1 METLKKEQP
10 VRDIKYRV
18 WNERYNE
25 FTYWG
30 FIDRGFK
37 GPPTG
42 SGITIEDCLK
52 LSQQFTGLRDKNNTD
67 IYEGDIVKTNSDKN
81 MVIGWSVRFASFVIM
96 RDGWM
101 FQHWFGEAMEGKDCE
116 VIGNVFQ
123 NQNIL

>member
-1 METLKKEQP
+1 
-10 VRDIKYRV
+10 
-18 WNERYNE
+18 
-25 FTYWG
+25 
-30 FIDRGFK
+30 
-37 GPPTG
+37 
-42 SGITIEDCLK
+42 LK